1 VNTAASP
8 DDRAFMNPAEFETLA
23 RTEQSLWWFRGME
36 RILFALL
43 DPVVARHKLSRVME
57 AGSGTGYMARV
68 LSARYGWHMFP
79 AELAWEG
86 VSLTPKHPAL
96 APVQADI
103 AACPFPDAAFDAV
116 ISLDV
121 LVHFAQGDEAAAFR
135 EFTRVVKPGGL
146 LVIRVSALHAL
157 RSRHSQFTHEQ
168 QRFVRGRLIAQA
180 EASGFRVM
188 RCTYAN
194 SLLLPVALFRF
205 RVWEPLM
212 NSPVASGTAP
222 LSSWLNRLLSW
233 PLAVEAWLI
242 ARGVNL
248 PLGQSLV
255 LVAVRSN

>member
-1 VNTAASP
+1 VNAAASH
-8 DDRAFMNPAEFETLA
+8 DDRAFMNPAEFDTLA

-43 DPVVARHKLSRVME
+43 DPVVARCKMVRVME

-68 LSARYGWHMFP
+68 LRARYGWRMYP

-86 VSLTPKHPAL
+86 VSLTPKDAAL
-96 APVQADI
+96 TPVQADI
-103 AACPFPDAAFDAV
+103 AACPFPDGVFDALV
-116 ISLDV
+116 SLDV
-121 LVHFAQGDEAAAFR
+121 LVHFAKGSEVAAFR
-135 EFTRVVKPGGL
+135 EFARVVRPGGL
-146 LVIRVSALHAL
+146 MVIRVSALDVL

-168 QRFVRGRLIAQA
+168 QRFVRSRLIAQA
-180 EASGFRVM
+180 EANGFRVQ

-212 NSPVASGTAP
+212 DSPVASGTAP
-222 LSSWLNRLLSW
+222 MAPWLNRLLSW

-242 ARGVNL
+242 GKGVNL

-255 LVAVRSN
+255 LIAVRAN